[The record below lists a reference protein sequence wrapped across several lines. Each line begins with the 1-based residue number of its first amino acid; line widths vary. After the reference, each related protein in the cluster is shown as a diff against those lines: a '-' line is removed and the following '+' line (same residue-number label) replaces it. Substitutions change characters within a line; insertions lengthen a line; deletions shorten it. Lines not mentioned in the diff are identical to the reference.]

1 MHACAL
7 IGQVKY
13 GWEQEAGEQEKERER
28 EGRER
33 GETSEEERACEREQ
47 LAREGKGMRDKEWE
61 G

>member
-1 MHACAL
+1 MHACAH

-28 EGRER
+28 ER
-33 GETSEEERACEREQ
+33 GEASEEERACEREQ
-47 LAREGKGMRDKEWE
+47 LAGEGKGMRDKEWE